1 MPRIY
6 FPFYRLI
13 GRRRFSPLLKSL
25 TALRSPY
32 TYVTRSSH
40 FERIYMHRLRRI
52 ALISPGQR
60 VVYRRYVCI
69 RGSVPE
75 YPRRTE
81 LGDARY
87 RNAPTDLSSRTFM
100 LSLCAT
106 AAECLSPLTSVW
118 NAVYLFASFTAANK
132 NVLRVP
138 RRRFNDFDFD
148 RGRPG
153 LKVHPDGDKNDK
165 VCNLN
170 AFPCV
175 LRSEWLVGTRIKRGR
190 RLLVGTNIL
199 QLIAV

>member
-106 AAECLSPLTSVW
+106 AAECLFPPWRLYETRCIYSP
-118 NAVYLFASFTAANK
+118 
-132 NVLRVP
+132 VLQQ
-138 RRRFNDFDFD
+138 
-148 RGRPG
+148 
-153 LKVHPDGDKNDK
+153 
-165 VCNLN
+165 
-170 AFPCV
+170 
-175 LRSEWLVGTRIKRGR
+175 RIKMSYAYHGDA
-190 RLLVGTNIL
+190 LMT
-199 QLIAV
+199 LISIGDARV